1 MLKKVGN
8 VGLILGGLAAAVGGI
23 LAFVMSK
30 NVAVGGMIGMAVL
43 SRIGA
48 IVLFV
53 SAIAVL
59 ADAFM
64 TAGSKK
70 GGAVTKMIFGLIAFV
85 GQFFINPYTS
95 MANMLK
101 AAFSGN
107 AQSAVNL
114 AAVGFIAIAVSGI
127 VLLIMGIKGVASKKK
142 I

>member
-30 NVAVGGMIGMAVL
+30 NSSVGGVVGMAIL

-48 IVLFV
+48 IVVFL

-59 ADAFM
+59 AEVFM

-95 MANMLK
+95 MMNVFKL
-101 AAFSGN
+101 AFSSN
-107 AQSAVNL
+107 LQAVVNM
-114 AAVGFIAIAVSGI
+114 AAIGFIAIGISGI
-127 VLLIMGIKGVASKKK
+127 VLLTMGIAEVASKKK
-142 I
+142 